1 MPVCRRCHGTAPE
14 REAPV
19 HGFARLRLVGTSPI
33 DGTTVDGM
41 EECRKDDFPQPLPFP
56 TCVRTLPR
64 SSAGNAAFAA
74 LDRMTLS
81 FERLR
86 AELESEKDRQDG
98 SGPGNDHGPRAA

>member
-1 MPVCRRCHGTAPE
+1 M
-14 REAPV
+14 

-33 DGTTVDGM
+33 DGATVDGM

-64 SSAGNAAFAA
+64 HSTGNAALAA

-81 FERLR
+81 FDRLR
-86 AELESEKDRQDG
+86 AELESEQDRQDG
-98 SGPGNDHGPRAA
+98 IGPGDGPSDDHRPRAA